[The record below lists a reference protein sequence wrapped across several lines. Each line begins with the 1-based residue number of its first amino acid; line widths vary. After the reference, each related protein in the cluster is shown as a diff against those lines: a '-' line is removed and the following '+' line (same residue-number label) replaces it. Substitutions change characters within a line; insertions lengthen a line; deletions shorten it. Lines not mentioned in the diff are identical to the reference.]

1 MNKIRQ
7 VKELNKR
14 ELEAGIT
21 PEGSWHADYRD
32 TVRGPTSPSLHTL
45 TIQPAQSS

>member
-7 VKELNKR
+7 IKELNKR

-21 PEGSWHADYRD
+21 PEGSWHADFRD
-32 TVRGPTSPSLHTL
+32 TVRLAKSQLGRLSPRN
-45 TIQPAQSS
+45 

>member
-7 VKELNKR
+7 IEQLNKR

-32 TVRGPTSPSLHTL
+32 TVRSPLSKKKF
-45 TIQPAQSS
+45 IFCARS

>member
-7 VKELNKR
+7 IEQLNKR

-21 PEGSWHADYRD
+21 PEGSWHVDYRD
-32 TVRGPTSPSLHTL
+32 TVRNPLPKNFIFCARS
-45 TIQPAQSS
+45 